1 MKVPAAF
8 FEVSPEWAKMISEAK
23 TVKELSGFRS
33 GAENNESG
41 DRSIQDYNSCIVG
54 EAWHGQFVSKNV
66 NGQECV
72 ECLQF
77 SNRFGLIMDGSYDGK
92 GNRKQQLVQNI
103 KDFTDHWRDEH
114 NPLLHLDIET
124 EETVAVMP

>member
-8 FEVSPEWAKMISEAK
+8 WEVSPEWAKMISEAK
-23 TVKELSGFRS
+23 TVRELSGFRS
-33 GAENNESG
+33 DDDRNESG

-54 EAWHGQFVSKNV
+54 EAWHGQFISQNGD
-66 NGQECV
+66 GQECK
-72 ECLQF
+72 ECLDF
-77 SNRFGLIMDGSYDGK
+77 SNRFGMIMGGEYDGK

-124 EETVAVMP
+124 EETVTVLP